1 MGIRN
6 PHGRG
11 AQWNGAWSE
20 DDGNWEKNPG
30 LKEELGAYV
39 EADHAT
45 FWMEFGD
52 FVKEFNNVQVCPHT
66 LNKEFAKSM
75 LKHGNTADEMPDR
88 ALRPAAWGEP
98 QAQSFDGGGGGS
110 CADRCSSGGC
120 VVS

>member
-1 MGIRN
+1 MGGGSIESQSKAEFEVLPNGLVPEHAYSIIKAVPKRGHKFVQIRN
-6 PHGRG
+6 PNGRG

-20 DDGNWEKNPG
+20 NDGAWDENPG

-66 LNKEFAKSM
+66 LNTEFAKSM
-75 LKHGNTADEMPDR
+75 LKH
-88 ALRPAAWGEP
+88 
-98 QAQSFDGGGGGS
+98 
-110 CADRCSSGGC
+110 
-120 VVS
+120 